1 MPLREDIKRILV
13 IGAGPI
19 VIGQAGEFDYSG
31 SQAVKALKK
40 LGYYVV
46 VINSNPATVM
56 TDPDISDKTYIE
68 PIIPGII
75 EQIIQRDKIDAILP
89 TVGGQ
94 TALNVT
100 LELKQLGIIDKY
112 GIELL
117 GVNTH
122 SIEVAESRELFKE
135 AMDEIGLKSAH
146 GWICKSFE
154 EALHIPKIHG
164 FPLIIRPSFTL
175 GGSGGGIAYN
185 IDEYKE
191 IISRGFELSVTKEL
205 LIEESLL
212 GWKEYEFEV
221 MRDLNDNA
229 IIVASVEN
237 FDPMGVH
244 TGDSITVA
252 PAQTLTDKEYQI
264 LRDYSLAV
272 IRKVGVAT
280 GGSNIQF
287 AVNPDNGE
295 VRVIEMNPR
304 VSRSSA
310 LVSKATGFPI
320 AKIAAQLAVGL
331 TLDEITNE
339 ITTTTPASFEPTLDY
354 IVVKVPRWDFEK
366 FNVGSFLTTQ
376 MKSVGEVMSIGSNF
390 REALQK
396 ALRSLEIGVKGL
408 EFNGLDKMS
417 DGKLKDKLQKPT
429 PMRVFYLK
437 EAFKRG
443 YSIDEVFELTKIDRW
458 FLDNILQI
466 QELESE
472 IGGKT
477 IDNIGVDKLKELK
490 LSGFSDGQLAELL
503 SSTENE
509 VRAKRKALKILP
521 TYKKVDTC
529 AAEFDAKTPYFYST
543 YLEENESNPNERRK
557 IIVLGGGPFRIGQ
570 GIEFDYC
577 ASQASMLL
585 KNTEF
590 ETIMINCNPETVST
604 DYDTSDKLYFEPVTF
619 EDVMNIID
627 LEKPYGVILQLGG
640 QTPLKL
646 SEKLEE
652 MGVNILGTSRSNI
665 DRAEDRGKFIEML
678 DDLNIPYPAG
688 STANNITEALKI
700 ALNIGFPVIVR
711 PSYVLGGR
719 GMAIVYQEEDLKKY
733 ITEAAKITQDHPVL
747 IDKFLE
753 NAFEV
758 DVDALSDG
766 DNALIGGI
774 MQHIEEAGVHSGDSS
789 SVLPTYRVEPHII
802 DTIRDYTYSII
813 KELNIIG
820 FINIQFAVYRGD
832 VYVIEVNPRASRTV
846 PFVSKSIGIPLTKI
860 AVKLMA
866 GAKLNE
872 MDIPNPGFMGFYTVK
887 APVFS
892 FNKFPGVDTVLGP
905 EMRSTGEVMGI
916 SEFFGEAYVKS
927 QIAAGNTLPKNGNI
941 FISVNDFDK
950 NDVVPIA
957 KKLSNLGYNIY
968 ATLGTYN
975 KLQKS
980 NVSASLIPKIGAGHP
995 NVVEKIQSGDIS
1007 LIINTPL
1014 GRKSYQDDL
1023 QIREA
1028 ALSKKIL
1035 CITTLHAAKAA
1046 MDGMEWL
1053 QRHQIT
1059 VYGAIKDRIII
1070 S

>member
-1 MPLREDIKRILV
+1 MPLRTDIKRILV

-56 TDPDISDKTYIE
+56 TDPEISDKTYIE
-68 PIIPGII
+68 PIIPVII

-112 GIELL
+112 NIELL

-122 SIEVAESRELFKE
+122 SIELAESRELFKA
-135 AMDEIGLKSAH
+135 AMDEIGLHSAK
-146 GWICKSFE
+146 GWICKSDE
-154 EALHIPKIHG
+154 EALHIPTIHP

-185 IDEYKE
+185 LEEYKE
-191 IISRGFELSVTKEL
+191 IIARGFELSVTKEL

-221 MRDLNDNA
+221 MRDVNDNA

-339 ITTTTPASFEPTLDY
+339 ITTTTPASFEPALDY

-366 FNVGSFLTTQ
+366 FNVSSQLTTQ

-408 EFNGLDKMS
+408 EFKGIENFTKEKLED
-417 DGKLKDKLQKPT
+417 KLKNPT
-429 PMRVFYLK
+429 PMRVFCVK

-443 YSIDEVFELTKIDRW
+443 YSIDDVFNLTKIDRW

-466 QELESE
+466 VELENE
-472 IGGKT
+472 FTGKS
-477 IDNIGVDKLKELK
+477 IDNIGIEELRNLK
-490 LSGFSDGQLAELL
+490 LSGFSDVQIADMFN
-503 SSTENE
+503 SNE
-509 VRAKRKALKILP
+509 SEIRLKRKALKVLP

-543 YLEENESNPNERRK
+543 YLTENESASSDK
-557 IIVLGGGPFRIGQ
+557 KKVIVLGGGPVRIGQ

-585 KNTEF
+585 KGTEY

-604 DYDTSDKLYFEPVTF
+604 DYDTSDKLYFEPVYF

-627 LEKPYGVILQLGG
+627 LEKPMGVILQLGG
-640 QTPLKL
+640 QTPLRL
-646 SEKLEE
+646 SQRLQEA
-652 MGVNILGTSRSNI
+652 GVTILGTSQSNI
-665 DRAEDRGKFIEML
+665 DRAEDRGRFIDML
-678 DDLNIPYPAG
+678 NILEIPYPAG
-688 STANNITEALKI
+688 ATANNMDEALKI

-733 ITEAAKITQDHPVL
+733 ITEAAKVNQDHPVL

-766 DNALIGGI
+766 ETSLIGGI

-813 KELNIIG
+813 KELQIIG
-820 FINIQFAVYRGD
+820 FINIQYAVYRGE

-860 AVKLMA
+860 AVKLMI
-866 GAKLNE
+866 GEKLAD
-872 MDIPNPGFMGFYTVK
+872 MDIPNPGFMGYYTVK

-927 QIAAGNTLPKNGNI
+927 QIAAGNHLPTSGCV

-957 KKLSNLGYNIY
+957 KKLSELGYEII

-975 KLQKS
+975 KLVLNKIP
-980 NVSASLIPKIGAGHP
+980 ASLIPKIGAGSP
-995 NVVEKIQSGDIS
+995 NVVEKIQSGDVK

-1035 CITTLHAAKAA
+1035 CITTLHTAKAA

-1053 QRHQIT
+1053 QKHQIT
-1059 VYGAIKDRIII
+1059 VYGPIKDRIVIK
-1070 S
+1070 